1 MANRYAIPVDI
12 ENFEQDI
19 NIHDDVILSFGT
31 DSDVVILNRSTT
43 LSADAEVTN
52 VIEGTSDHLGVAAN
66 SLVMSNI
73 TNDGD
78 IMFVV
83 SDGGHSKGILK
94 LDGATGRTVFHGG
107 DVLLSGAQKLYLFDV
122 GGEYLESDGS
132 TLTITGAT
140 SFSSTVAVGDDA
152 RLTLGAAPD
161 AVFVH
166 STGAVSADAEVANV
180 IVGTSQHLATAAN
193 SLIISNTTTDGDIA
207 FFTSDNGN
215 SIGTMVIK
223 GAKGNVEFY
232 NTVAGTQTLD
242 VYNKGTASDN
252 YLVIFND
259 VDSQVGSIV
268 HDGSNSTAFNTSS
281 DYRLKENAVTLSGAV
296 NRVKNLK
303 PYRFNFRSAPSVT
316 KDGFF
321 AHEAATVVPEAVSG
335 AKDAVDGDNN
345 PIIQGM
351 DNSKLVPLLTAAIQE
366 LDARIT
372 TLES

>member
-83 SDGGHSKGILK
+83 SDGGHSKGLLK
-94 LDGATGRTVFHGG
+94 LDGANGRTVFHGG

-223 GAKGNVEFY
+223 GQRAMW
-232 NTVAGTQTLD
+232 
-242 VYNKGTASDN
+242 S
-252 YLVIFND
+252 
-259 VDSQVGSIV
+259 
-268 HDGSNSTAFNTSS
+268 ST
-281 DYRLKENAVTLSGAV
+281 
-296 NRVKNLK
+296 
-303 PYRFNFRSAPSVT
+303 
-316 KDGFF
+316 
-321 AHEAATVVPEAVSG
+321 
-335 AKDAVDGDNN
+335 
-345 PIIQGM
+345 IQLQG
-351 DNSKLVPLLTAAIQE
+351 LRP
-366 LDARIT
+366 
-372 TLES
+372 